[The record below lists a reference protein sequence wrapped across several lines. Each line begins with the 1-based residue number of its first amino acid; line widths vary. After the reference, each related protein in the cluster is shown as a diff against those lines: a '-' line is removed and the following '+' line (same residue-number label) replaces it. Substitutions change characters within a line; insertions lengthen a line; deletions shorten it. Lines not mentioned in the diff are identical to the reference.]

1 MENVNPNLYVLDKVK
16 CVVVEEKI
24 IAKDNF
30 KFDEYSLVLGYDN
43 DIEVK
48 VQIKLDYKQM
58 KLCEQFNLLSRKP
71 LIK

>member
-16 CVVVEEKI
+16 YVVVEEKI

-30 KFDEYSLVLGYDN
+30 KYDEYSLVLGYDDN
-43 DIEVK
+43 IEIK
-48 VQIKLDYKQM
+48 VQIKLDSKQK